1 MTAGVGDVGYE
12 VLVDWDMT
20 DWSATPDFGQAE
32 DDISSEVQSVSILRG
47 RDSEGGN
54 APAATLDIRLIPGL
68 CAKYSPVNATS
79 PLYGR
84 LLPWRAV
91 RVQGVWGGNYF
102 PLFAGFISKISIDP
116 NPSKQSV
123 SLYCTDGMDLL
134 ARQMVTL
141 DYDKRNT
148 QTEGEAVSAVLD
160 AAGWGS
166 NRSIDSGNTLQYPT
180 VYE

>member
-1 MTAGVGDVGYE
+1 MTVGIVDVTYL
-12 VLVDWDMT
+12 VRVDWDMT
-20 DWSATPDFGQAE
+20 EWSNSPSFDGPY
-32 DDISSEVQSVSILRG
+32 DDISAEISSVSVSRG
-47 RDSEGGN
+47 KNEEAGN
-54 APAATLDIRLIPGL
+54 SPAATCDIRLIAGL
-68 CAKYSPVNATS
+68 CWKYSPVNSAS
-79 PLYGR
+79 PLYGQI
-84 LLPWRAV
+84 LPWRPIQ
-91 RVQGVWGGNYF
+91 VQAVWGGNYYT
-102 PLFAGFISKISIDP
+102 LYTGFISKISIDP
-116 NPSKQSV
+116 NPSKQSI